1 MKEFEEKV
9 QAAIEQGDLNEN
21 GNNKLT
27 VESLSGE
34 LSMRELLATTF
45 HGKMRY
51 MSFIVYV
58 YIFLFTGLAVA
69 SGVCF
74 FQATLVQWQ
83 IFWSALFVLAVMIS
97 SIIKIWYWMLINRNA
112 VTREI
117 KRLELRIA
125 ELAERMPVKK
135 E

>member
-1 MKEFEEKV
+1 MNDFQDKL
-9 QAAIEQGDLNEN
+9 QSAIDQGDPQTNGTNE
-21 GNNKLT
+21 T
-27 VESLSGE
+27 IESLSGE
-34 LSMRELLATTF
+34 LSMREMLVTTF
-45 HGKMRY
+45 HGKMKIWSY
-51 MSFIVYV
+51 VVYG

-74 FQATLVQWQ
+74 FQTTLVQWQ
-83 IFWSALFVLAVMIS
+83 IFWSALFVLAIMIV
-97 SIIKIWYWMLINRNA
+97 SIVKIWYWMLINRNA

-125 ELAERMPVKK
+125 ELTERLPVGK